1 VLVHGY
7 GLSSKYMLP
16 LAQSLAS
23 RFWVFAPDLPG
34 YGRSQ
39 QPPVPLGIADLAAA
53 LAHWLD
59 AVGLDC
65 PAFIANS
72 MGCQIVTELAVRRP
86 ERVGPMVLVGPTV
99 DPRRRAARHQL
110 LGGLRDSAREPRSL
124 LALAARDDAVLGV
137 RALLA
142 TARSALA
149 DRIEQ
154 RLPLIEQATVV
165 LRGQA
170 DGFVD
175 QKWAEQ
181 AVTLLPHGR
190 LVVVPREP
198 HAVHY
203 TRPDLVARVA
213 RELVEEGEQTGSQP
227 IRGLPQRHV
236 SAWEVDEPRVA
247 QNPLPLLGDP
257 LRHEPLALRPRR
269 GATEPEP
276 RRTALARLAQTQNKA
291 PCKGEGAPSP
301 HRVADDRRQPLS
313 HLVKRPEERKSA

>member
-1 VLVHGY
+1 MLVHGY
-7 GLSSKYMLP
+7 GVSSSYMLP

-23 RFWVFAPDLPG
+23 RFWVFAPDMPG

-39 QPPVPLGIADLAAA
+39 QPRVPLGIADLAAA
-53 LAHWLD
+53 LADWLD

-72 MGCQIVTELAVRRP
+72 MGCQVVTELAVRRP

-110 LGGLRDSAREPRSL
+110 VGGLRDSAREPRSL

-154 RLPLIEQATVV
+154 RLPLIEQPTVV
-165 LRGQA
+165 LRGQY

-181 AVTLLPHGR
+181 AVSLLPDGR
-190 LVVVPREP
+190 LVVVPQEP

-203 TRPDLVARVA
+203 TQPDLVARVV
-213 RELVEEGEQTGSQP
+213 RELLVGEGRADMQPTHLGFLHRQVRESGSDAE
-227 IRGLPQRHV
+227 RRAG
-236 SAWEVDEPRVA
+236 PR
-247 QNPLPLLGDP
+247 PTLGNWR
-257 LRHEPLALRPRR
+257 RHEPGPDLVPSRIRR
-269 GATEPEP
+269 V
-276 RRTALARLAQTQNKA
+276 R
-291 PCKGEGAPSP
+291 
-301 HRVADDRRQPLS
+301 LS
-313 HLVKRPEERKSA
+313 HASR